1 MSSGKRGPK
10 PKPTALRVFEGDPGH
25 LLGKREGE
33 VMPEIVAEIPKP
45 PDWLGDIGKAKWGEV
60 APALFRIGCLTVVD
74 VNLLALYCEAWD
86 EFFAARAEIEKSG
99 IVAMSDKGAE
109 YQHPAVGIKNKA
121 IQRIKQLGGEFG
133 MSPASRVGLTV
144 NNPNRPSGLAAFK
157 AKA

>member
-1 MSSGKRGPK
+1 MGKRGPK
-10 PKPTALRVFEGDPGH
+10 PKPTAIRIFEGDPGR
-25 LLGKREGE
+25 LLAKRQGE
-33 VMPEIVAEIPKP
+33 AAPAPVVSIPQP
-45 PDWLGDIGKAKWGEV
+45 PDWLGPVGKEVWGKV
-60 APALFRIGCLTVVD
+60 AESLYRIGCLTGVD
-74 VNLLALYCEAWD
+74 TNLLALYCEAWD

-144 NNPNRPSGLAAFK
+144 APSAKPNGLAAFK
-157 AKA
+157 AKG